1 MRLGSGEA
9 VRATALHPSLHLRFH
24 PLVLAMWRCARRLAV
39 PARGEDAMAGVVGQ
53 PGATPAFWQ
62 LRRHKPTPRS
72 SPSLWGSPQAALII
86 LASDKENICGPTSSR

>member
-1 MRLGSGEA
+1 MIEHAGAR
-9 VRATALHPSLHLRFH
+9 TALSRPLSISLAA
-24 PLVLAMWRCARRLAV
+24 VLAMWRCARRLAV